1 MPPFILISLIVF
13 ALLVVGLLV
22 FAALSIRK
30 NDLGPEMEDKHPQGY
45 WTGTGMSI
53 GLGLGVAL
61 GLVFDNLP
69 LGIAIGAGFGIAIGT
84 ALEQKNKDK
93 IRPMTEQEKKVQRWG
108 VIVGIVMLLIG
119 VAVFTALLFL
129 RAG

>member
-30 NDLGPEMEDKHPQGY
+30 NDLGPEIEDKYPQGY
-45 WTGTGMSI
+45 RVGTGMSI

-61 GLVFDNLP
+61 GLVFDNLA

-129 RAG
+129 KVR